1 MRQLLAVL
9 RLSTVCAILLF
20 GTILVLFLG
29 LVPLRTSSGGRLAT
43 VPVGWM
49 ARAFLWVFNVRLECP
64 NRDMIQAHEGMIICN
79 HLSYADVAAVL
90 SVAPV
95 RFLSTVGVRRIPII
109 GWLAMAI
116 ETIFVNRNKQES
128 RKKARHE
135 IAQKLNSQISPPV
148 LIFPEGGTGPGEWLL
163 PFRHGAFAIAMES
176 QVSILPCALVYEPLS
191 AFHYFQR
198 NDTLLKAVW
207 RLAMQPSVKRIT
219 LEPLTLLNPVDYD
232 EPERFTHDAEQIMAG
247 YLGVEVGI
255 DRERFV

>member
-1 MRQLLAVL
+1 MEVAMDEVAERGC
-9 RLSTVCAILLF
+9 SF
-20 GTILVLFLG
+20 LVAGRVDDSG
-29 LVPLRTSSGGRLAT
+29 LVPLRTASGGRLAT

-49 ARAFLWVFNVRLECP
+49 ARAFLWAFNVRLECP
-64 NRDMIQAHEGMIICN
+64 NRDKIQAHEGMIICN

-90 SVAPV
+90 AVTPV
-95 RFLSTVGVRRIPII
+95 RFLSTAGVRRIPII
-109 GWLAMAI
+109 GWLAIAI

-135 IAQKLNSQISPPV
+135 IAQKLNKQISPPV
-148 LIFPEGGTGPGEWLL
+148 LIFPEGGTGPGTWLL

-176 QVSILPCALVYEPLS
+176 GVSILPCALVYEPLS

-207 RLAMQPSVKRIT
+207 RLAMQPSVKRII
-219 LEPLTLLNPVDYD
+219 LEPLTPLDSVDYD
-232 EPERFTHDAEQIMAG
+232 DPERFAHEAEQILAG
-247 YLGVEVGI
+247 SLGLEIGI